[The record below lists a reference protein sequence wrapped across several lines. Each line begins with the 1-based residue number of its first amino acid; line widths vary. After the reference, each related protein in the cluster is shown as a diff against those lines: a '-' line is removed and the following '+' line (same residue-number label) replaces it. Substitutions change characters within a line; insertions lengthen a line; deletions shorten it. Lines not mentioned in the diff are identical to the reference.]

1 MIFSAPASF
10 EKFQLISGTA
20 SAGITALALT
30 SNRRLLAVAEA
41 ALTEK
46 GCATVNIYDASNL
59 KRRKMLSWPEMGSPT
74 IVWVAFSAD
83 GRLCLTQGG
92 APEWKLVLW
101 TAEKV
106 SRVIDTAPQHSL

>member
-1 MIFSAPASF
+1 MLLPLINILLS
-10 EKFQLISGTA
+10 QLISGTA

-30 SNRRLLAVAEA
+30 TNRRLLAVAEA
-41 ALTEK
+41 AMTEK
-46 GCATVNIYDASNL
+46 GCPTVNIYDVVNL
-59 KRRKMLSWPEMGSPT
+59 RRRKMLSWPEMGSPN
-74 IVWVAFSAD
+74 IVSVAFSAD

-106 SRVIDTAPQHSL
+106 DC